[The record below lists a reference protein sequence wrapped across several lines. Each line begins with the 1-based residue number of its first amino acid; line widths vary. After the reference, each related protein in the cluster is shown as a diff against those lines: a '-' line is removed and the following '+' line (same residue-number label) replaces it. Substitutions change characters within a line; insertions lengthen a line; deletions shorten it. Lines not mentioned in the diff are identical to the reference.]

1 MATYTYTGKIVTFTA
16 PATGVYDLVAYG
28 RKVEAQAAAW
38 ERRSAEISRSRRARR
53 CRSPWAASGRPT
65 LSPPTPA
72 PAEAA
77 ASWSVRANAPLV
89 IAGGG
94 GGGDGSPGDGGQ
106 TGPAGAVGTGQGGS
120 GGSGGYG
127 GQPSGEAGAGGGF
140 KGAGISGNG
149 YSGGQGFP
157 ILTGGTGSFGPRRPG
172 LLVEARLQRGDAL
185 ILCGD
190 PLVRQCQSGRQRR
203 NQRVHRD
210 RKQGRKPVHR
220 RIGDQPY
227 NQEMPQRPADHA
239 EISAKLR
246 PRQVVTPGDAAPRH
260 RHRRRPSAVALVWK
274 PRYGERHAE
283 QRQKPALLLPEAPN
297 RRR

>member
-1 MATYTYTGKIVTFTA
+1 MATYTYTSKIVTFTA

-72 PAEAA
+72 
-77 ASWSVRANAPLV
+77 
-89 IAGGG
+89 
-94 GGGDGSPGDGGQ
+94 Q

-127 GQPSGEAGAGGGF
+127 GQPSGEAGAGGGGF

-172 LLVEARLQRGDAL
+172 LLVEARLQRGDAHL
-185 ILCGD
+185 VRRSAGPPMPVWPSATQSARPSRPETRSQTRSSPDRRSTIQSGNAAAASRSRGDQCETPAKTDGD
-190 PLVRQCQSGRQRR
+190 PG
-203 NQRVHRD
+203 
-210 RKQGRKPVHR
+210 G
-220 RIGDQPY
+220 
-227 NQEMPQRPADHA
+227 
-239 EISAKLR
+239 
-246 PRQVVTPGDAAPRH
+246 AAPRH

-297 RRR
+297 RRRLSLHQGGYEPTALR